1 MNQQE
6 LDELTHAIIE
16 AYEAL
21 LAVAVDHIHHQNQ
34 RISELQAEIEKLRG
48 ARPKEY
54 EGC

>member
-21 LAVAVDHIHHQNQ
+21 TEFFLGYVHYQNQ
-34 RISELQAEIEKLRG
+34 RIGELQAEVEKLRG
-48 ARPKEY
+48 DRPKEY

>member
-6 LDELTHAIIE
+6 LDELNHAIIE

-34 RISELQAEIEKLRG
+34 RIGELQA
-48 ARPKEY
+48 
-54 EGC
+54 

>member
-6 LDELTHAIIE
+6 LDELNHAIIE

-21 LAVAVDHIHHQNQ
+21 TEYFLGYVHYQNQ
-34 RISELQAEIEKLRG
+34 RIGELQAEVDKLRG
-48 ARPKEY
+48 ARPQEY